1 MITMDMTVTG
11 METVMTNNMKEM
23 EVMVMKKGKLVIK
36 RMRMIMVV
44 KLLEIKPA
52 VVMIIII
59 MGTIM
64 MIMIVKRSTITTA
77 KQW

>member
-1 MITMDMTVTG
+1 MITIDMTVTG
-11 METVMTNNMKEM
+11 METVMTNNIKEM

-36 RMRMIMVV
+36 RIGMIMVV
-44 KLLEIKPA
+44 KLLEIKTA

-64 MIMIVKRSTITTA
+64 MIMIIKRSTITTA

>member
-11 METVMTNNMKEM
+11 MTNNMKEM

-36 RMRMIMVV
+36 RMRMIIVV
-44 KLLEIKPA
+44 KLLEIKTA

>member
-44 KLLEIKPA
+44 KLLNK
-52 VVMIIII
+52 
-59 MGTIM
+59 
-64 MIMIVKRSTITTA
+64 
-77 KQW
+77 